1 MESQRNHPSSGA
13 TISSTADSE
22 CITIQS
28 IFLRPFHRLPNSSGE
43 PTCIE
48 RNDVQ
53 FGQIGHFEQIF
64 PEGNM
69 LDTDR
74 AAHLTEKLL
83 DIIMPELNREPRTQ
97 DNVWCVIDA
106 IACVVAGL
114 TKEPVALRYY
124 VRALDNY
131 SRDLT

>member
-1 MESQRNHPSSGA
+1 
-13 TISSTADSE
+13 
-22 CITIQS
+22 
-28 IFLRPFHRLPNSSGE
+28 
-43 PTCIE
+43 
-48 RNDVQ
+48 
-53 FGQIGHFEQIF
+53 
-64 PEGNM
+64 M

-74 AAHLTEKLL
+74 AAHLTDKLL
-83 DIIMPELNREPRTQ
+83 DVIMPELNREPRAQ

-131 SRDLT
+131 SREVADVRQ